1 VDNSPSFP
9 PFQFF
14 GHIGVSPSDKATVEQ
29 RILTER
35 ARLERALSEGDA
47 QLAAFSKEIL
57 PRRKA
62 LEREALSAAEALLGA
77 EADFASDGPIGR
89 LVTGGPPASV
99 RS

>member
-1 VDNSPSFP
+1 MSHTRRSYAGSGQLTVFSPVSIFWP
-9 PFQFF
+9 Y
-14 GHIGVSPSDKATVEQ
+14 GVSPSDKATVEQ

-62 LEREALSAAEALLGA
+62 LKREALSAAEALLGA
-77 EADFASDGPIGR
+77 EADLRAM
-89 LVTGGPPASV
+89 V
-99 RS
+99 R